1 LTQARVYSILV
12 VNGDEPTLAARSE
25 LLRSGGFDVLEA
37 RNGQQALKLLN
48 HHKPHLVLVEVDL
61 PDMSGL
67 DVSHE
72 IKTDP
77 RLDGVKVIL
86 CSAIFNTPRDQLHG
100 LETGK
105 ADVYLNTPVKPGE
118 LIAVAG
124 RLLNARRGRP
134 RRSRGTGR

>member
-1 LTQARVYSILV
+1 MHTILV
-12 VNGDEPTLAARSE
+12 VDGDESTLAARSE

-48 HHKPHLVLVEVDL
+48 SHKPNLVLIEVDL

-86 CSAIFNTPRDQLHG
+86 CSAVFNTPRDQLHG
-100 LETGK
+100 LETGQ
-105 ADVYLNTPVKPGE
+105 ADLYLSAPVKPGE
-118 LIAVAG
+118 LIAVAR
-124 RLLNARRGRP
+124 RLLHADDARPSRRARR
-134 RRSRGTGR
+134 